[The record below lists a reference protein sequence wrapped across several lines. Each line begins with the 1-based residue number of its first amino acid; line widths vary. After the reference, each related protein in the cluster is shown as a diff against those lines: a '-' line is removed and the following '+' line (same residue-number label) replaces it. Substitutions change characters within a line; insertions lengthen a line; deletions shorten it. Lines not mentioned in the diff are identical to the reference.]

1 MKFRI
6 VAVGNKSPT
15 WVQEGF
21 VTYARRMPPE
31 MSLELV
37 EIPPPKHHSDPSK
50 FVRSEGDKMLAQV
63 DNSEWVIALDERG
76 KSVTSQRL
84 AARFEDWR
92 QTGQN
97 VAFLIGGSD
106 GLAPAVHQR
115 ANEMMSLSALTL
127 PHYMVR
133 VVLAEALY
141 RGWSIFSGHPY
152 HRD

>member
-6 VAVGNKSPT
+6 VAVGNKPPA

-21 VTYARRMPPE
+21 DAYARRMPGE
-31 MSLELV
+31 MSIQLV
-37 EIPPPKHHSDPSK
+37 QIPPPKHHADPAK
-50 FVRSEGDKMLAQV
+50 FVRAEGDKMLAQI
-63 DNSEWVIALDERG
+63 DNSDWVIALDETG

-92 QTGQN
+92 QLGQN
-97 VAFLIGGSD
+97 VVFLIGGSD

-115 ANEMMSLSALTL
+115 ANETMSLSALTL

-152 HRD
+152 HRE